1 MMAARALAG
10 RLPDGG
16 RLRTTVAGQRHV
28 IRGTGASAIGN
39 ASQGLVSNNDNDDAF
54 ISRRVSADTA
64 TIISRFRRNGVNAR
78 VATDASTLSS
88 SLGHQ
93 QLGVEPGT
101 GKLWTST
108 SASQSA
114 TRFDYV
120 ADGAVANLQD
130 FRLFG
135 DDVTASGNTNPTI
148 SEDGVWLV
156 ARGRLSDTSSKY
168 RTFRLADLVAG
179 GAGDYSTGYH
189 VAEWTA
195 TDFSTVDY
203 PEQGMCCFRGVVYVV
218 AGNTDPTQEK
228 KLRAYSMTGRKLY
241 PDRDDLTIGLEY
253 STPDAGGQTAF
264 YEPEGVTVTKEDG
277 RYWLDVLMCTGPNAQ
292 RVNRV
297 IRIGQPYRDLT
308 PAQMVDRIVAAATT
322 APDSGR
328 RALYEALY
336 TALDAANLRSKLG
349 VLYVLAAATSDVAR
363 LNLIDPG
370 YLSLTENGTVTFT
383 ADRGYAGDG
392 STGYLTASQSW
403 FRMPNYL
410 RDVAH
415 VGAWCN
421 TSAATGGGLV
431 GTLTGT
437 YTFLYPR
444 NGSNQFQSRLNHG
457 SAVDTG
463 GITVTDASGHW
474 ILDRATNAEY
484 SAYRDGTKLFDASVA
499 AVSLAGNMTIL
510 RSPSTFTNSSTQ
522 VSIVHNGY
530 TMSDAD
536 RTALRAA
543 FATYLA
549 AVGALP

>member
-1 MMAARALAG
+1 MMSARAAVA

-16 RLRTTVAGQRHV
+16 RLRTSVSGQRHV
-28 IRGTGASAIGN
+28 IRGTGTNAIGN
-39 ASQGLVSNNDNDDAF
+39 ASQGFAAYNDNDDAY
-54 ISRRVSADTA
+54 ISRRVDTDTA
-64 TIISRFRRNGVNAR
+64 SIISRFRRTGVNAQ

-88 SLGHQ
+88 ALGHQ
-93 QLGVEPGT
+93 QLAVEPGT

-120 ADGAVANLQD
+120 AGSAIANAQD

-135 DDVTASGNTNPTI
+135 NDVTASGNTNPAI

-168 RTFRLADLVAG
+168 RVFRLATLIAG

-189 VAEWTA
+189 VWEWTVS
-195 TDFSTVDY
+195 DFSATDY
-203 PEQGMCCFRGVVYVV
+203 PEQGMCCFRGVLYIV
-218 AGNTDPTQEK
+218 AGDTDPAKGK
-228 KLRAYSMTGRKLY
+228 KLRAYTLAGRKLY
-241 PDRDDLTIGLEY
+241 PDRADLTLGLAY
-253 STPDAGGQTAF
+253 STPDAGGGTAL
-264 YEPEGVTVTKEDG
+264 YEPEGLAIVKEDG

-297 IRIGQPYRDLT
+297 IRIGQTYRDLT
-308 PAQMVDRIVAAATT
+308 PSQMVDKIVAAASV
-322 APDSGR
+322 APSTPR
-328 RALYEALY
+328 KALYEALY
-336 TALDAANLRSKLG
+336 TALDASDLRSKLG
-349 VLYVLAAATSDVAR
+349 TLYILAAATSDVAL

-370 YLSLTENGTVTFT
+370 YLSLTATGTLTFT
-383 ADRGYAGDG
+383 ADRGYASDG
-392 STGYLTASQSW
+392 TTGYLSHGQSW
-403 FRMPNYL
+403 FRMPQML

-543 FATYLA
+543 FATYLT
-549 AVGALP
+549 AVGAL